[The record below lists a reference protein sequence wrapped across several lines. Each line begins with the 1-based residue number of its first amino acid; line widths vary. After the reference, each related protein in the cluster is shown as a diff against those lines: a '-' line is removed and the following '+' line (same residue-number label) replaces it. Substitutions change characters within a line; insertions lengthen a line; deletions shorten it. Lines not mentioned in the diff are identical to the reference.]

1 MKQNIF
7 LELLLNQKGEE
18 IKITVKMIQI
28 IHM

>member
-18 IKITVKMIQI
+18 IKTTVKMIQI
-28 IHM
+28 INM

>member
-28 IHM
+28 INM

>member
-7 LELLLNQKGEE
+7 IELLLNQKGEE

-28 IHM
+28 INM

>member
-18 IKITVKMIQI
+18 IKITEKMIQI
-28 IHM
+28 INM